1 MPTGPAA
8 RAGGGRGRSPAG
20 SGSPSE
26 DAGID
31 ERLHFHGRRKGRR
44 LRPGQ
49 QRLMQEALPRLRIEL
64 PPSGARLDPV
74 ALFGPDREL
83 WLEIGFGSGEH
94 LAWQA
99 EHHPQVTII
108 GCEVFEN
115 GIARALGHAVERGLG
130 NLRVFPDDAR
140 MLMDRLPDRA
150 LSKVFILFPDP
161 WPKARHAERRFVGKA
176 NLDRLARLM
185 PPGAELRM
193 ASDDP
198 GQIRWMLAETIDHSA
213 FAWLATGPQDW
224 RQRPAD
230 WPATRYEA
238 KALREGRKPAYFRF
252 RRR

>member
-1 MPTGPAA
+1 MPRRPAFEAGAGPDH
-8 RAGGGRGRSPAG
+8 PA
-20 SGSPSE
+20 SGSE
-26 DAGID
+26 TG

-49 QRLMQEALPRLRIEL
+49 QRLMEEVLPRLTIEL
-64 PPSGARLDPV
+64 PPPGAWLDPA
-74 ALFGPDREL
+74 ALFGTGHAL
-83 WLEIGFGSGEH
+83 WLEVGFGSGEH

-99 EHHPQVTII
+99 QHNPEISLI

-115 GIARALGHAVERGLG
+115 GIARLLGYAVERGLD
-130 NLRVFPDDAR
+130 NLRLFPDDAR
-140 MLMDRLPDRA
+140 MVMDRLPDRC
-150 LSKVFILFPDP
+150 LSRVFILFPDP
-161 WPKARHAERRFVGKA
+161 WPKARHAERRFVGRP

-185 PPGAELRM
+185 APGAELRM

-198 GQIRWMLAETIDHSA
+198 GQIRWMLAETIDHPDFIWQA
-213 FAWLATGPQDW
+213 AGPEDW
-224 RQRPAD
+224 RRRPAD

>member
-1 MPTGPAA
+1 MSRRPAAKAGADPEGPASDGGE
-8 RAGGGRGRSPAG
+8 AG
-20 SGSPSE
+20 
-26 DAGID
+26 

-49 QRLMQEALPRLRIEL
+49 QRLVQENLPRLRIEL
-64 PPSGARLDPV
+64 PPPGSRLDP
-74 ALFGPDREL
+74 ATLFGPDREL
-83 WLEIGFGSGEH
+83 WLEVGFGSGEH

-99 EHHPQVTII
+99 QTHPEVSLI

-115 GIARALGHAVERGLG
+115 GIARLIGHAVEQGLD

-140 MLMDRLPDRA
+140 MVMDRLPDRC
-150 LSKVFILFPDP
+150 LSRAFILFPDP
-161 WPKARHAERRFVGKA
+161 WPKTRHAERRFVGRP

-185 PPGAELRM
+185 RPGGELRM

-198 GQIRWMLAETIDHSA
+198 GQIRWMLAETIDHPD
-213 FAWLATGPQDW
+213 FFWLAAGPEDW
-224 RQRPAD
+224 RRRPAD
-230 WPATRYEA
+230 WPPTRYEA